1 MSMLLSS
8 LRLAVRAILANKM
21 RSFLTM
27 LGVIIGVTSMVALV
41 SIGQGAT
48 GSVAGAISSMGAG
61 LLTVSVTDED
71 VVLTR
76 EDYEAL
82 EAYDAIAGVAPYVT
96 TSSVAR
102 AGDGYM
108 NVSVYGV
115 TESFLSV
122 AGLAVQAG
130 RGVAPT
136 DLASRTN
143 VAVIGVEVAGEL
155 FESYDV
161 IGKTITMDGRRT
173 FTIVGLLEESGS
185 DASGSLDSRV
195 LIPLTTGQRLADSSS
210 VNACYVAAASSELVA
225 QAQALAQMRLLE
237 LTRDEDAFDVYDM
250 SSLLDTLDDVMSTLS
265 LMLGGIAA
273 IALLVGGVGI
283 MNIMLVSVA
292 ERTRE
297 IGIRK
302 AIGARRA
309 HILLQFLIEA
319 CALSLLGCLLGLALS
334 ALVLAVFSAV
344 AGMTVEIEW
353 RAAAAAVAFSAVIG
367 VAFGGY
373 PAAKASRMTPID
385 ALQRC

>member
-1 MSMLLSS
+1 MTMLCNT
-8 LRLAVRAILANKM
+8 LRLAMRAILANKM

-27 LGVIIGVTSMVALV
+27 LGIIIGVTSMVMLV

-48 GSVAGAISSMGAG
+48 GSVTDAIASMGSN

-71 VVLTR
+71 VALSR

-82 EAYDAIAGVAPYVT
+82 EAYDAIEGVAPYIA
-96 TSSVAR
+96 TSGVMR
-102 AGDGYM
+102 AGSNYT

-115 TESFLSV
+115 TESFLEV

-130 RGVAPT
+130 RGIAPS
-136 DLASRTN
+136 DLTWRTG
-143 VAVIGVEVAGEL
+143 VAVIGVDVAGEL

-161 IGKTITMDGRRT
+161 IGKTVTMDGRT

-185 DASGSLDSRV
+185 DLTGSLDTRV
-195 LIPLTTGQRLADSSS
+195 LIPLTTGQRLADSSAI
-210 VNACYVAAASSELVA
+210 NACYVEVASGTEV
-225 QAQALAQMRLLE
+225 ALAQTLTELHLLE
-237 LTRDEDAFDVYDM
+237 LTHDEDAYDVYDM

-273 IALLVGGVGI
+273 IALLVGGIGI

-297 IGIRK
+297 IGVRK
-302 AIGARRA
+302 AIGARRI
-309 HILLQFLIEA
+309 HILLQFLIES
-319 CALSLLGCLLGLALS
+319 CALSLLGCLFGLALS
-334 ALVLAVFSAV
+334 ALGLAVFSAV
-344 AGMTVEIEW
+344 ADMTIRIEW
-353 RAAAAAVAFSAVIG
+353 RAAVAAVAFSALIG
-367 VAFGGY
+367 VVFGSY

-385 ALQRC
+385 ALQRR

>member
-1 MSMLLSS
+1 MTMLCNT
-8 LRLAVRAILANKM
+8 LRLAMRAILANKM

-27 LGVIIGVTSMVALV
+27 LGIIIGVTSMVMLV

-48 GSVAGAISSMGAG
+48 GSVTDAIASMGSN

-71 VVLTR
+71 VALSR

-82 EAYDAIAGVAPYVT
+82 EAYDAIEGVAPYIA
-96 TSSVAR
+96 TSGVMR
-102 AGDGYM
+102 AGSNYT

-115 TESFLSV
+115 TESFLEV

-130 RGVAPT
+130 RGIAPS
-136 DLASRTN
+136 DLTWRTG
-143 VAVIGVEVAGEL
+143 VAVIGVDVAGEL

-161 IGKTITMDGRRT
+161 IGKTVTMDGRT

-185 DASGSLDSRV
+185 DLTGSLDTRV
-195 LIPLTTGQRLADSSS
+195 LIPLTTGQRLADSSA
-210 VNACYVAAASSELVA
+210 VNACYVKAASGTEV
-225 QAQALAQMRLLE
+225 ALAQTLTELHLLE
-237 LTRDEDAFDVYDM
+237 LTHDEDAYDVYDM

-273 IALLVGGVGI
+273 IALLVGGIGI

-297 IGIRK
+297 IGVRK
-302 AIGARRA
+302 AIGARRI

-319 CALSLLGCLLGLALS
+319 CALSLLGCLFGLALS
-334 ALVLAVFSAV
+334 ALGLAVFSAV
-344 AGMTVEIEW
+344 ADMTIRIEW
-353 RAAAAAVAFSAVIG
+353 RAAVAAVAFSALIG
-367 VAFGGY
+367 VVFGSY

-385 ALQRC
+385 ALQRR

>member
-1 MSMLLSS
+1 MTMLCNT
-8 LRLAVRAILANKM
+8 LRLAMRAILANKM

-27 LGVIIGVTSMVALV
+27 LGIIIGVTSMVMLV

-48 GSVAGAISSMGAG
+48 GSVTDAIASMGSN

-71 VVLTR
+71 VALSR

-82 EAYDAIAGVAPYVT
+82 EAYDAIEGVAPYIA
-96 TSSVAR
+96 TSGVMR
-102 AGDGYM
+102 AGSNYT

-115 TESFLSV
+115 TESFLEV

-130 RGVAPT
+130 RGIAPS
-136 DLASRTN
+136 DLTWRTG
-143 VAVIGVEVAGEL
+143 VAVIGVDVAGEL

-161 IGKTITMDGRRT
+161 IGKTVTMDGRT

-185 DASGSLDSRV
+185 DLTGSLDTRV
-195 LIPLTTGQRLADSSS
+195 LIPLTTGQRLADSSAI
-210 VNACYVAAASSELVA
+210 NACYVEAASGTEV
-225 QAQALAQMRLLE
+225 ALAQTLTELHLLE
-237 LTRDEDAFDVYDM
+237 LTHDEDAYDVYDM

-273 IALLVGGVGI
+273 IALLVGGIGI

-297 IGIRK
+297 IGVRK
-302 AIGARRA
+302 AIGARRI
-309 HILLQFLIEA
+309 HILLQFLIES
-319 CALSLLGCLLGLALS
+319 CALSLLGCLFGLAIS
-334 ALVLAVFSAV
+334 ALGLAVFSAV
-344 AGMTVEIEW
+344 ADMTIRIEW
-353 RAAAAAVAFSAVIG
+353 RAAVAAVAFSALIG
-367 VAFGGY
+367 VVFGSY

-385 ALQRC
+385 ALQRR

>member
-1 MSMLLSS
+1 MTMLCNT
-8 LRLAVRAILANKM
+8 LRLAMRAILANKM

-27 LGVIIGVTSMVALV
+27 LGIIIGVTSMVMLV

-48 GSVAGAISSMGAG
+48 GSVTDAIASMGSN

-71 VVLTR
+71 VALSR

-82 EAYDAIAGVAPYVT
+82 EAYDAIEGVAPYIA
-96 TSSVAR
+96 TSGVMR
-102 AGDGYM
+102 AGSNYT

-115 TESFLSV
+115 TESFLEV

-130 RGVAPT
+130 RGIAPS
-136 DLASRTN
+136 DLTWRTG
-143 VAVIGVEVAGEL
+143 VAVIGVDVAGEL

-161 IGKTITMDGRRT
+161 IGKTVTMDGRT

-185 DASGSLDSRV
+185 DLTGSLDTRV
-195 LIPLTTGQRLADSSS
+195 LIPLTTGQRLADSSA
-210 VNACYVAAASSELVA
+210 VNACYVKAASGTEV
-225 QAQALAQMRLLE
+225 ALAQTLTELHLLE
-237 LTRDEDAFDVYDM
+237 LTHDEDAYDVYDM

-273 IALLVGGVGI
+273 IALLVGGIGI

-297 IGIRK
+297 IGVRK
-302 AIGARRA
+302 AIGAGRI

-319 CALSLLGCLLGLALS
+319 CALSLLGCLFGLALS
-334 ALVLAVFSAV
+334 ALGLAVFSAV
-344 AGMTVEIEW
+344 ADMTIRIEW
-353 RAAAAAVAFSAVIG
+353 RAAVAAVVFSALIG
-367 VAFGGY
+367 VVFGSY

-385 ALQRC
+385 ALQRR

>member
-1 MSMLLSS
+1 MTMLCNT
-8 LRLAVRAILANKM
+8 LRLAMRAILANKM

-27 LGVIIGVTSMVALV
+27 LGIIIGVTSMVMLV

-48 GSVAGAISSMGAG
+48 GSVTDAIASMGSN

-71 VVLTR
+71 VALSR

-82 EAYDAIAGVAPYVT
+82 EAYDAIEGVAPYIA
-96 TSSVAR
+96 TSGVMR
-102 AGDGYM
+102 AGSNYT

-115 TESFLSV
+115 TESFLEV

-130 RGVAPT
+130 RGIAPS
-136 DLASRTN
+136 DLTWRTG
-143 VAVIGVEVAGEL
+143 VAVIGVDVAGEL

-161 IGKTITMDGRRT
+161 IGKTVTMDGRT

-185 DASGSLDSRV
+185 DLTGSLDTRV
-195 LIPLTTGQRLADSSS
+195 LIPLTTGQRLADSSAI
-210 VNACYVAAASSELVA
+210 NACYVEAASGTEV
-225 QAQALAQMRLLE
+225 ALAQTLTELHLLE
-237 LTRDEDAFDVYDM
+237 LTHDEDAYDVYDM

-273 IALLVGGVGI
+273 IALLVGGIGI

-297 IGIRK
+297 IGVRK
-302 AIGARRA
+302 AIGARRI

-319 CALSLLGCLLGLALS
+319 CALSLLGCLFGIALS
-334 ALVLAVFSAV
+334 ALGLAVFSAV
-344 AGMTVEIEW
+344 ADMTIRIEW
-353 RAAAAAVAFSAVIG
+353 RAAVAAVAFSALIG
-367 VAFGGY
+367 VVFGSY

-385 ALQRC
+385 ALQRR

>member
-1 MSMLLSS
+1 MTMLLNT
-8 LRLAVRAILANKM
+8 LRLAIRATLANKM

-27 LGVIIGVTSMVALV
+27 LGIIIGVMSMVMLV

-48 GSVAGAISSMGAG
+48 GSVTSAITAMGSN
-61 LLTVSVTDED
+61 LLTISVTDED
-71 VVLTR
+71 VSLSR
-76 EDYEAL
+76 EDFEAL
-82 EAYDAIAGVAPYVT
+82 SDYDAIAGVAPYVT
-96 TSSVAR
+96 ASSVMR
-102 AGDGYM
+102 TGSNYT
-108 NVSVYGV
+108 NVAVYGV
-115 TESFLSV
+115 TEAFMEVSDLN
-122 AGLAVQAG
+122 VQAG
-130 RGVAPT
+130 RGIAPS
-136 DLASRTN
+136 DLEWRTN

-161 IGKTITMDGRRT
+161 IGKTVTMDGRT

-185 DASGSLDSRV
+185 DLTGSLDSRV
-195 LIPLTTGQRLADSSS
+195 LIPLTTGQRIADSSAITS
-210 VNACYVAAASSELVA
+210 CYIAAASTGQVTLAE
-225 QAQALAQMRLLE
+225 ALAEREMLL
-237 LTRDEDAFDVYDM
+237 LTRDEDAYSVYNM

-273 IALLVGGVGI
+273 IALLVGGIGI

-309 HILLQFLIEA
+309 HILLQFLVEA
-319 CALSLLGCLLGLALS
+319 CVLSILGCLIGLVLSALGLA
-334 ALVLAVFSAV
+334 AFSAI

-353 RAAAAAVAFSAVIG
+353 RAAVAAILFSAGIG
-367 VAFGGY
+367 VVFGSY

-385 ALQRC
+385 ALQRR

>member
-1 MSMLLSS
+1 MTMLCNT
-8 LRLAVRAILANKM
+8 LRLAMRAILANKM

-27 LGVIIGVTSMVALV
+27 LGIIIGVTSMVMLV

-48 GSVAGAISSMGAG
+48 GSVTDAIASMGSN

-71 VVLTR
+71 VALSR

-82 EAYDAIAGVAPYVT
+82 EAYDAIEGVAPYIA
-96 TSSVAR
+96 TSGVMR
-102 AGDGYM
+102 AGSNYT

-115 TESFLSV
+115 TESFLEV

-130 RGVAPT
+130 RGIAPS
-136 DLASRTN
+136 DLTWRTG
-143 VAVIGVEVAGEL
+143 VAVIGVDVAGEL

-161 IGKTITMDGRRT
+161 IGKTVTKDGRT

-185 DASGSLDSRV
+185 DLTGSLDTRV
-195 LIPLTTGQRLADSSS
+195 LIPLTTGQRLADSSAI
-210 VNACYVAAASSELVA
+210 NACYVEVASGTEV
-225 QAQALAQMRLLE
+225 ALAQTLTELHLLE
-237 LTRDEDAFDVYDM
+237 LTHDEDAYDVYDM

-273 IALLVGGVGI
+273 IALLVGGIGI

-297 IGIRK
+297 IGVRK
-302 AIGARRA
+302 AIGARRI
-309 HILLQFLIEA
+309 HILLQFLIES
-319 CALSLLGCLLGLALS
+319 CALSLLGCLFGLALS
-334 ALVLAVFSAV
+334 ALGLAVFSAV
-344 AGMTVEIEW
+344 ADMTIRIEW
-353 RAAAAAVAFSAVIG
+353 RAAVAAVAFSALIG
-367 VAFGGY
+367 VVFGSY

-385 ALQRC
+385 ALQRR

>member
-1 MSMLLSS
+1 
-8 LRLAVRAILANKM
+8 
-21 RSFLTM
+21 
-27 LGVIIGVTSMVALV
+27 
-41 SIGQGAT
+41 
-48 GSVAGAISSMGAG
+48 
-61 LLTVSVTDED
+61 
-71 VVLTR
+71 
-76 EDYEAL
+76 
-82 EAYDAIAGVAPYVT
+82 
-96 TSSVAR
+96 
-102 AGDGYM
+102 
-108 NVSVYGV
+108 
-115 TESFLSV
+115 
-122 AGLAVQAG
+122 
-130 RGVAPT
+130 
-136 DLASRTN
+136 
-143 VAVIGVEVAGEL
+143 
-155 FESYDV
+155 
-161 IGKTITMDGRRT
+161 
-173 FTIVGLLEESGS
+173 
-185 DASGSLDSRV
+185 
-195 LIPLTTGQRLADSSS
+195 
-210 VNACYVAAASSELVA
+210 
-225 QAQALAQMRLLE
+225 MRLLE

-373 PAAKASRMTPID
+373 PAAKASRMAPID
-385 ALQRC
+385 ALQRR

>member
-1 MSMLLSS
+1 MTMLCNT
-8 LRLAVRAILANKM
+8 LRLAMRAILANKM

-27 LGVIIGVTSMVALV
+27 LGIIIGVTSMVMLV

-48 GSVAGAISSMGAG
+48 GSVTDAIASMGSN

-71 VVLTR
+71 VALSR

-82 EAYDAIAGVAPYVT
+82 EAYDAIEGVAPYIA
-96 TSSVAR
+96 TSGVMR
-102 AGDGYM
+102 AGSNYT

-115 TESFLSV
+115 TESFLEV

-130 RGVAPT
+130 RGIAPS
-136 DLASRTN
+136 DLTWRTG
-143 VAVIGVEVAGEL
+143 VAVIGVDVADEL

-161 IGKTITMDGRRT
+161 IGKTVTMDGRT

-185 DASGSLDSRV
+185 DLTGSLDTRV
-195 LIPLTTGQRLADSSS
+195 LIPLTTGQRLADSSAI
-210 VNACYVAAASSELVA
+210 NACYVEAASGTEV
-225 QAQALAQMRLLE
+225 ALAQTLTELHLLE
-237 LTRDEDAFDVYDM
+237 LTHDEDAYDVYDM

-273 IALLVGGVGI
+273 IALLVGGIGI

-297 IGIRK
+297 IGVRK
-302 AIGARRA
+302 AIGARRI

-319 CALSLLGCLLGLALS
+319 CALSLLGCLFGIALS
-334 ALVLAVFSAV
+334 ALGLAVFSAV
-344 AGMTVEIEW
+344 ADMTIRIEW
-353 RAAAAAVAFSAVIG
+353 RAAVAAVAFSALIG
-367 VAFGGY
+367 VVFGSY

-385 ALQRC
+385 ALQRR

>member
-48 GSVAGAISSMGAG
+48 GSVTGAISSMGAG

-161 IGKTITMDGRRT
+161 IGKTITMDGRT

-273 IALLVGGVGI
+273 MALLVGGVGI
-283 MNIMLVSVA
+283 MNIMLVSVT
-292 ERTRE
+292 ERTKE
-297 IGIRK
+297 IGLRMAVGARPQDIMRQFLLEAVLLCVVGGALGILLGK
-302 AIGARRA
+302 AISTVVSRTMNWATA
-309 HILLQFLIEA
+309 SSPEA
-319 CALSLLGCLLGLALS
+319 M
-334 ALVLAVFSAV
+334 VLAVGVSV
-344 AGMTVEIEW
+344 L
-353 RAAAAAVAFSAVIG
+353 IG
-367 VAFGGY
+367 LVFGWY
-373 PAAKASRMTPID
+373 PSWKASKMDPID
-385 ALQRC
+385 ALRHE

>member
-1 MSMLLSS
+1 MTMLCNT
-8 LRLAVRAILANKM
+8 LRLAMRAILANKM

-27 LGVIIGVTSMVALV
+27 LGIIIGVTSMVMLV

-48 GSVAGAISSMGAG
+48 GSVTDAIASMGSN

-71 VVLTR
+71 VALSR

-82 EAYDAIAGVAPYVT
+82 EAYDAIEGVAPYIA
-96 TSSVAR
+96 TSGVMR
-102 AGDGYM
+102 AGSNYT

-115 TESFLSV
+115 TESFLEV

-130 RGVAPT
+130 RGIAPS
-136 DLASRTN
+136 DLTWRTG
-143 VAVIGVEVAGEL
+143 VAVIGVDVAGEL

-161 IGKTITMDGRRT
+161 IGKTVTMDGRT

-185 DASGSLDSRV
+185 DLTGSLDTRV
-195 LIPLTTGQRLADSSS
+195 LIPLTTGQRLADSSAI
-210 VNACYVAAASSELVA
+210 NACYVEAASGTEV
-225 QAQALAQMRLLE
+225 ALAQTLTELHLLE
-237 LTRDEDAFDVYDM
+237 LTHDEDAYDVYDM

-273 IALLVGGVGI
+273 IALLAGGIGI

-297 IGIRK
+297 IGVRK
-302 AIGARRA
+302 AIGARRI

-319 CALSLLGCLLGLALS
+319 CALSLLGCLFGLALS
-334 ALVLAVFSAV
+334 ALGLAVFSAV
-344 AGMTVEIEW
+344 ADMTIRIEW
-353 RAAAAAVAFSAVIG
+353 RAAVAAVAFSALIG
-367 VAFGGY
+367 VVFGSY

-385 ALQRC
+385 ALQRR

>member
-1 MSMLLSS
+1 MTMLCNT
-8 LRLAVRAILANKM
+8 LRLAMRAILANKM

-27 LGVIIGVTSMVALV
+27 LGIIIGVTSMVMLV

-48 GSVAGAISSMGAG
+48 GSVTDAIASMGSN

-71 VVLTR
+71 VALSR

-82 EAYDAIAGVAPYVT
+82 EAYDAIEGVAPYIA
-96 TSSVAR
+96 TSGVMR
-102 AGDGYM
+102 AGSNYT

-115 TESFLSV
+115 TESFLEV

-130 RGVAPT
+130 RGIAPS
-136 DLASRTN
+136 DLTWRTG
-143 VAVIGVEVAGEL
+143 VAVIGVDVAGEL

-161 IGKTITMDGRRT
+161 IGKTVTMDGRT

-185 DASGSLDSRV
+185 DLTGSLDTRV
-195 LIPLTTGQRLADSSS
+195 LIPLTTGQRLADSSAI
-210 VNACYVAAASSELVA
+210 NACYVEAASGTEV
-225 QAQALAQMRLLE
+225 ALAQTLTELHLLE
-237 LTRDEDAFDVYDM
+237 LTHDEDAYDVYDM

-273 IALLVGGVGI
+273 IALLVGGIGI

-297 IGIRK
+297 IGVRK
-302 AIGARRA
+302 AIGARRI
-309 HILLQFLIEA
+309 HILLQFLIES
-319 CALSLLGCLLGLALS
+319 CALSLLGCLFGLALS
-334 ALVLAVFSAV
+334 ALGLAVFSAV
-344 AGMTVEIEW
+344 ADMTIRIEW
-353 RAAAAAVAFSAVIG
+353 RAAVAAVAFSALIG
-367 VAFGGY
+367 VVFGSY

-385 ALQRC
+385 ALQRR

>member
-161 IGKTITMDGRRT
+161 IGKTITMDGRT

-334 ALVLAVFSAV
+334 ALVLAVFFAV

-373 PAAKASRMTPID
+373 PAAKASRMAPID
-385 ALQRC
+385 ALQRR

>member
-48 GSVAGAISSMGAG
+48 GSVTGAISSMGAG

-161 IGKTITMDGRRT
+161 IGKTITMDGRT

-210 VNACYVAAASSELVA
+210 VNACYVAAASSELV
-225 QAQALAQMRLLE
+225 AQALAQMRLLE

-344 AGMTVEIEW
+344 AGMTVEIER

-373 PAAKASRMTPID
+373 PAAKASRMAPID
-385 ALQRC
+385 ALQRR

>member
-1 MSMLLSS
+1 MTMLCNT
-8 LRLAVRAILANKM
+8 LRLAMRAILANKM

-27 LGVIIGVTSMVALV
+27 LGIIIGVTSMVMLV

-48 GSVAGAISSMGAG
+48 GSVTDAIASMGSN

-71 VVLTR
+71 VALSR

-82 EAYDAIAGVAPYVT
+82 EAYDAIEGVAPYIA
-96 TSSVAR
+96 TSGVMR
-102 AGDGYM
+102 AGSNYT

-115 TESFLSV
+115 TESFLEV

-130 RGVAPT
+130 RGIAPS
-136 DLASRTN
+136 DLTWRTG
-143 VAVIGVEVAGEL
+143 VAVIGVDVAGEL

-161 IGKTITMDGRRT
+161 IGKTVTMDGRT

-185 DASGSLDSRV
+185 DLTGSLDTRV
-195 LIPLTTGQRLADSSS
+195 LIPLTTGQRLADSSAI
-210 VNACYVAAASSELVA
+210 NACYVEAASGTEV
-225 QAQALAQMRLLE
+225 ALAQTLTELHLLE
-237 LTRDEDAFDVYDM
+237 LTHDEDAYDVYDM

-273 IALLVGGVGI
+273 IALLVGGIGI

-297 IGIRK
+297 IGVRK
-302 AIGARRA
+302 AIGARRI

-319 CALSLLGCLLGLALS
+319 CALSLLGCLFGLALS
-334 ALVLAVFSAV
+334 ALGLAVFSAV
-344 AGMTVEIEW
+344 ADMTIRIEW
-353 RAAAAAVAFSAVIG
+353 RAAVAAVAFSALIG
-367 VAFGGY
+367 VVFGSY

-385 ALQRC
+385 ALQRR

>member
-1 MSMLLSS
+1 MTMLCNT
-8 LRLAVRAILANKM
+8 LRLALRAILANKM

-27 LGVIIGVTSMVALV
+27 LGIIIGVTSMVMLV

-48 GSVAGAISSMGAG
+48 GSVTNAITSMGSN

-71 VVLTR
+71 VSLSR
-76 EDYEAL
+76 EDYETL
-82 EAYDAIAGVAPYVT
+82 EAYDAIEGVAPYIT
-96 TSSVAR
+96 TSGVMR
-102 AGDGYM
+102 AGSNYT

-115 TESFLSV
+115 TESFLEV

-130 RGVAPT
+130 RGIAPS
-136 DLASRTN
+136 DLTWRTG
-143 VAVIGVEVAGEL
+143 VAVIGVDVAGEL

-161 IGKTITMDGRRT
+161 IGKTVTMDGRT

-185 DASGSLDSRV
+185 DLTGSLDTRV
-195 LIPLTTGQRLADSSS
+195 LIPLTTGQRLADSSAI
-210 VNACYVAAASSELVA
+210 NACYVEAASGTEV
-225 QAQALAQMRLLE
+225 ALAQTLTELHLLE
-237 LTRDEDAFDVYDM
+237 LTHDEDAYDVYDM

-273 IALLVGGVGI
+273 IALLVGGIGI

-297 IGIRK
+297 IGVRK
-302 AIGARRA
+302 AIGARRI

-319 CALSLLGCLLGLALS
+319 CALSLLGCLFGIALS
-334 ALVLAVFSAV
+334 ALGLAVFSAV
-344 AGMTVEIEW
+344 ADMTIRIEW
-353 RAAAAAVAFSAVIG
+353 RAAVAAVAFSALIG
-367 VAFGGY
+367 VVFGSY

-385 ALQRC
+385 ALQRR